1 MCVSHAARDFFTQ
14 RRRLTDPRQAHR
26 RELAQELLLRGVPR
40 RAKLG
45 ERTPRRQKQGKPLEA
60 TQPRAAT
67 AAAEAS
73 SSGTTRPSLGL
84 GPTTDAPSPGLTRA
98 RPTGAKGWH
107 TCRYSFL
114 CGGCR
119 SPLELDDSLSR
130 SPLEL
135 GPAGPIQ
142 RASVSAVSPR
152 SAVTLPTRATH
163 HCAHCW
169 RDAWGPRRL
178 LPVATPADRP

>member
-73 SSGTTRPSLGL
+73 SSGTTRPSLGF
-84 GPTTDAPSPGLTRA
+84 GHDDGRSIPGIDTCQADRCKGLAYLQVQLPLRWVSLASRA
-98 RPTGAKGWH
+98 R
-107 TCRYSFL
+107 RL
-114 CGGCR
+114 
-119 SPLELDDSLSR
+119 SLSLA
-130 SPLEL
+130 S
-135 GPAGPIQ
+135 GAGPCGTHTTRICVS
-142 RASVSAVSPR
+142 SVP
-152 SAVTLPTRATH
+152 TLSRHAPNAGNPPLRT
-163 HCAHCW
+163 
-169 RDAWGPRRL
+169 L
-178 LPVATPADRP
+178 LA